1 MLNGWLVILGDK
13 DNLSVTPTSI
23 VKNLLKKDEETE
35 LIPIFTRKIDA
46 EYYSALFCKENEN
59 IKNVA
64 IVDVSTLLKKGKVIV
79 DQIVKDGQPKPS
91 FIRKIKKFFNLDD

>member
-1 MLNGWLVILGDK
+1 MLNGWLVVLGDK

-35 LIPIFTRKIDA
+35 LIPIFPKKSDA
-46 EYYSALFCKENEN
+46 EYYSALFCKDNDT

-64 IVDVSTLLKKGKVIV
+64 IVDVASLLKKGKMVA
-79 DQIVKDGQPKPS
+79 DQIVKDGKPKPS
-91 FIRKIKKFFNLDD
+91 FVRKIKKFFKLED